1 MEDLKPIIAKNLV
14 ALRQNAK
21 MTQFD
26 LAEKLNYSDKAIS
39 KWERAE
45 SIPDVSVLKSI
56 ADLFG
61 VTVDYLLQDG
71 HTDIP
76 KAVDDVSVVRHR
88 NHMVITAL
96 SVLLAWFLATSCF
109 VILDILGERMVL
121 RWLPF
126 LYAVPVSMVVWLIFN
141 SIWFRGRRN
150 LLLISLLVWS
160 LLSAI
165 HISFVVLA
173 PAAQFENIWLLYIL
187 GIPGQAIIL
196 SWSRLMHRTRK

>member
-1 MEDLKPIIAKNLV
+1 M
-14 ALRQNAK
+14 
-21 MTQFD
+21 
-26 LAEKLNYSDKAIS
+26 
-39 KWERAE
+39 
-45 SIPDVSVLKSI
+45 LKSI

-141 SIWFRGRRN
+141 SIWFNTRRN
-150 LLLISLLVWS
+150 YLIISLLMWTA
-160 LLSAI
+160 LISA
-165 HISFVVLA
+165 VLTVLA
-173 PAAQFENIWLLYIL
+173 AGHSAWTLLAL
-187 GIPGQAIIL
+187 GIPGQIIIL
-196 SWSRLMHRTRK
+196 VWSRLQNVRKK